1 MAVDSAASFK
11 ARMLS
16 LGLPPTH
23 VTAFENRRVLI
34 YASFA
39 FICPYQ
45 PSDEK
50 PFTNALE
57 EILGSP
63 PGDYLPVYRRLFYEA
78 HTLAVQD
85 LRSRLESRDGQ
96 EPRKLATQERM
107 ERLNQLRAS
116 LTGLTLDAQLE
127 PSQALVDRVVYMAED
142 QSIRY
147 LDLSLCA
154 SRETEVN
161 MPKKEPVLEF
171 SSDGSIR
178 ISKKQKEA
186 TDDTTGELRVRLCI
200 AA

>member
-1 MAVDSAASFK
+1 M
-11 ARMLS
+11 
-16 LGLPPTH
+16 
-23 VTAFENRRVLI
+23 
-34 YASFA
+34 
-39 FICPYQ
+39 Q
-45 PSDEK
+45 
-50 PFTNALE
+50 
-57 EILGSP
+57 
-63 PGDYLPVYRRLFYEA
+63 
-78 HTLAVQD
+78 
-85 LRSRLESRDGQ
+85 
-96 EPRKLATQERM
+96 
-107 ERLNQLRAS
+107 RLNQLRAS

-161 MPKKEPVLEF
+161 VPKKEPVLEF